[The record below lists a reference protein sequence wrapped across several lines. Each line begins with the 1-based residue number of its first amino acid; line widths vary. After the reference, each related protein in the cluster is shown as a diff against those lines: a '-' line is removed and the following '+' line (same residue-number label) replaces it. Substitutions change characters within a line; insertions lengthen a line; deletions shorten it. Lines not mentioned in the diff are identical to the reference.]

1 MTKKSYS
8 PLIGRVTENDPVARF
23 TVGLKQST
31 RVDLALYQAFY
42 KEATGDA
49 IERGQLIEELLKAVI
64 SKDGQFSAWK
74 KENPAVVKTAT
85 EEAAAA
91 SKSDK
96 DTSASQ

>member
-1 MTKKSYS
+1 MTKKTYS

-31 RVDLALYQAFY
+31 RIDLALYQAFY

-49 IERGQLIEELLKAVI
+49 IERGQLIEELLKAVV
-64 SKDGQFSAWK
+64 SKDTQFGAWK
-74 KENPAVVKTAT
+74 KENPTAVKAAT
-85 EEAAAA
+85 EEASAA

-96 DTSASQ
+96 DTAGQ